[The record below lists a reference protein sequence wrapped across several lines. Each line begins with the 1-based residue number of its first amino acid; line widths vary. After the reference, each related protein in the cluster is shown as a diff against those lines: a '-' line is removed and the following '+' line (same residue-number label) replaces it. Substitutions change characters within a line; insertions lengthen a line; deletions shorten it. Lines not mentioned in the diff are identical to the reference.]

1 MNKQLY
7 ENIIN
12 GIQKGIKRSLLN
24 ENADKPD
31 IFSFVKDDSYIE
43 ILNNIKEQC
52 YEADKNHINSIQ
64 SMSEKYWDIAEI
76 VIGNS
81 KQFGE
86 IWDVTWN
93 SNMNGHYKSRIN
105 CKDISEYVLYSIDIT
120 YKDESDHTCTLY
132 FGENYLLP
140 YSKRRGKTQEMTK
153 KDICFFYEYIEKLVW
168 ETKNQDIADSW
179 REDER
184 NYDENQRRKQQ
195 EKEERL
201 RREKEER
208 LAKEEERRKI
218 IEMQKDWIEKMSDL
232 IYEYASKKL
241 SRRKN
246 IFVKKSVGS
255 SQAEGS
261 IPYTAIVFYE
271 DKISPYAQIGR
282 IRVDYNEIDLA
293 VPLCGHQWMKI
304 TEDNY
309 EKRIDYC
316 IDFILN

>member
-12 GIQKGIKRSLLN
+12 GIQKGVKQSLLN

-43 ILNNIKEQC
+43 ILNDIKEQC

-86 IWDVTWN
+86 IWDVSWH
-93 SNMNGHYKSRIN
+93 SNMNGHYKSRVN

-120 YKDESDHTCTLY
+120 YKDKSDHTCTLY

-140 YSKRRGKTQEMTK
+140 YSKRRDKTQEMTK
-153 KDICFFYEYIEKLVW
+153 KEINVFYEYIEKLVW
-168 ETKNQDIADSW
+168 ETKNQDIADRW
-179 REDER
+179 REEER

-208 LAKEEERRKI
+208 LAKEEERKKI
-218 IEMQKDWIEKMSDL
+218 IKIQEAWIEKMSNL

-271 DKISPYAQIGR
+271 DKISPYTQIGR

-309 EKRIDYC
+309 EERIDYC

>member
-7 ENIIN
+7 KNIIN
-12 GIQKGIKRSLLN
+12 GIQKGINCALN
-24 ENADKPD
+24 ESADKPD

-43 ILNNIKEQC
+43 ILNDIKEEC

-86 IWDVTWN
+86 IWSVSWN
-93 SNMNGHYKSRIN
+93 SNMNGHYKSRVN
-105 CKDISEYVLYSIDIT
+105 CNDISEYVLYSIAIT

-153 KDICFFYEYIEKLVW
+153 NDINVFYEYIEKLVW

-179 REDER
+179 RDE
-184 NYDENQRRKQQ
+184 
-195 EKEERL
+195 EERL
-201 RREKEER
+201 SRE
-208 LAKEEERRKI
+208 EEERKKI
-218 IEMQKDWIEKMSDL
+218 IKMQEDWIEKMSDL

-255 SQAEGS
+255 SQAEGN
-261 IPYTAIVFYE
+261 IPYTAIVFYK
-271 DKISPYAQIGR
+271 DKISPYAQLGR

-293 VPLCGHQWMKI
+293 VPLCGHQWIKI

-309 EKRIDYC
+309 EKKVDYC

>member
-1 MNKQLY
+1 MENQLY
-7 ENIIN
+7 ENII
-12 GIQKGIKRSLLN
+12 KGIKKGISSALN
-24 ENADKPD
+24 ESADKPD
-31 IFSFVKDDSYIE
+31 IFNFVTDDSYIE
-43 ILNNIKEQC
+43 ILNDIKEEC
-52 YEADKNHINSIQ
+52 YEADKLHINSVQ

-86 IWDVTWN
+86 IWSVSWN
-93 SNMNGHYKSRIN
+93 SNMNGHYKSCVN

-120 YKDESDHTCTLY
+120 YKDKSDHTCTLY

-140 YSKRRGKTQEMTK
+140 YSKRRGKTQEMSK
-153 KDICFFYEYIEKLVW
+153 KDINVFYEYIEKLVW
-168 ETKNQDIADSW
+168 ETKNQDTADSW
-179 REDER
+179 REEEH
-184 NYDENQRRKQQ
+184 YF
-195 EKEERL
+195 EERL

-208 LAKEEERRKI
+208 LAKEEERKKI
-218 IEMQKDWIEKMSDL
+218 IKMQEAWIEKMSDL

-255 SQAEGS
+255 SQAEGN

-271 DKISPYAQIGR
+271 DKISPYAQLGR
-282 IRVDYNEIDLA
+282 IRVDYHEIDLA
-293 VPLCGHQWMKI
+293 VPLCGHQRMKL

-309 EKRIDYC
+309 EEQVDYC
-316 IDFILN
+316 IDFIIN

>member
-1 MNKQLY
+1 MENQLY
-7 ENIIN
+7 ENII
-12 GIQKGIKRSLLN
+12 KGIKKGIDSALN
-24 ENADKPD
+24 ESTDKPD

-43 ILNNIKEQC
+43 ILNDIKEEC
-52 YEADKNHINSIQ
+52 YEADKLHINGVQ

-86 IWDVTWN
+86 IWTVSWN
-93 SNMNGHYKSRIN
+93 SNMNGHYKSRVN

-120 YKDESDHTCTLY
+120 YKDKSDHTCTLY

-140 YSKRRGKTQEMTK
+140 YSKRRGNTLLMSKI
-153 KDICFFYEYIEKLVW
+153 DICYFYEYIEKLVW
-168 ETKNQDIADSW
+168 ETKNPDIADSF

-184 NYDENQRRKQQ
+184 NYDESQRRKQN

-208 LAKEEERRKI
+208 KKI
-218 IEMQKDWIEKMSDL
+218 IKMQEAWIEKMSDL
-232 IYEYASKKL
+232 IYEYTSKKL

-255 SQAEGS
+255 SQAEGN

-271 DKISPYAQIGR
+271 DKISPYAQLGR
-282 IRVDYNEIDLA
+282 IRVDYHEIDLA
-293 VPLCGHQWMKI
+293 VPLCGHQFMKL

-309 EKRIDYC
+309 EKQVDYC

>member
-43 ILNNIKEQC
+43 ILNDIKEEC

-81 KQFGE
+81 EQFGE
-86 IWDVTWN
+86 LWDVTWN
-93 SNMNGHYKSRIN
+93 SNMNGHYKSRVN

-120 YKDESDHTCTLY
+120 YKDKSDRICTLY

-153 KDICFFYEYIEKLVW
+153 NDINAFYEYIEKLVW
-168 ETKNQDIADSW
+168 ETKNQGIADSW
-179 REDER
+179 REDE
-184 NYDENQRRKQQ
+184 
-195 EKEERL
+195 ERI
-201 RREKEER
+201 RRE
-208 LAKEEERRKI
+208 EEEHEKI
-218 IEMQKDWIEKMSDL
+218 IKTQKAWIEKMSDL
-232 IYEYASKKL
+232 IYNYASKKL

-255 SQAEGS
+255 SQAEGN

-271 DKISPYAQIGR
+271 DKISPYAQLGR

-309 EKRIDYC
+309 EEQVDYC